1 MTINQKLKIY
11 FSIGSI
17 LVLFF
22 VIGIISMIMTVKN
35 NGYRTIFEIKKNQIS
50 YVENTNMTVVSFGS
64 PEDNML
70 ICIDAKGKRN
80 IKKIIIY
87 EEDAPK
93 EFQNNTT
100 SR

>member
-1 MTINQKLKIY
+1 MTIDRKLKIY
-11 FSIGSI
+11 FSIGVI
-17 LVLFF
+17 LLLFF
-22 VIGIISMIMTVKN
+22 VIGIIDMMMTVKI

-80 IKKIIIY
+80 IKKIIVV
-87 EEDAPK
+87 EEK
-93 EFQNNTT
+93 
-100 SR
+100 